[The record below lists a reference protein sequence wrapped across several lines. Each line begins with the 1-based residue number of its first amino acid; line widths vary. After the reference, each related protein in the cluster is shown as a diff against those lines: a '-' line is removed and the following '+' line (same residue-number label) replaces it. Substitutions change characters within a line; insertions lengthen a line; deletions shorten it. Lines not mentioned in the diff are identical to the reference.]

1 MEYVIRYGK
10 KIETTQLD
18 DNGSFVVSEST
29 IMDYQPVDQRQRFEI
44 RVKVHSDQEELTEF
58 LKFRTETKKMRNA
71 EFRIEHTNKANQEGC
86 WYVIKCYTI
95 RPEDY

>member
-1 MEYVIRYGK
+1 VEYVIRYGK
-10 KIETTQLD
+10 KTETTQLD
-18 DNGSFVVSEST
+18 NNGSFVVSEST
-29 IMDYQPVDQRQRFEI
+29 IMDYQPVDQRQKFEI

-71 EFRIEHTNKANQEGC
+71 EFRIEHTNKANQEGA
-86 WYVIKCYTI
+86 WYVVKIYTI